1 MTPIGTHGL
10 ACLDAEDPAAV
21 ALYLQAEALAIDA
34 ALDSISDSLDTFN
47 LRPGFTGVTS
57 AVSGP
62 NSTSGEIQFPV
73 TGWGLGYSNF
83 APAPAGGSAPGGF
96 RLQIPKTGWYGYGVY
111 ANMAATG
118 ALTALSRR
126 TLFAKATL
134 QASGS
139 STLLSQAVW
148 RTVETS
154 TAGGEFL
161 VAGDGSFYA
170 MIGQTVDVEGYWS
183 HTNAASTVQVNA
195 GARLW
200 CHFIGSGVE
209 IGSA

>member
-1 MTPIGTHGL
+1 MTPLGTHGL
-10 ACLDAEDPAAV
+10 ACLDDADPAAV
-21 ALYLQAEALAIDA
+21 ALYLQAEGLAIDA
-34 ALDSISDSLDTFN
+34 ALDGISDSLDTFN
-47 LRPGFTGVTS
+47 MRPTFTGVTT
-57 AVSGP
+57 AISGP
-62 NSTSGEIQFPV
+62 ASTVGESQFPI
-73 TGWGLGYSNF
+73 TSWSLGYSNF
-83 APAPAGGSAPGGF
+83 TTLPVGGSAPGGF
-96 RLQIPKTGWYGYGVY
+96 RLRVPKTGWFGYGVY
-111 ANMAATG
+111 ANMQATG

-134 QASGS
+134 QASGTS
-139 STLLSQAVW
+139 MLLSQAVW

-170 MIGQTVDVEGYWS
+170 TVGQTVDVEGYWS